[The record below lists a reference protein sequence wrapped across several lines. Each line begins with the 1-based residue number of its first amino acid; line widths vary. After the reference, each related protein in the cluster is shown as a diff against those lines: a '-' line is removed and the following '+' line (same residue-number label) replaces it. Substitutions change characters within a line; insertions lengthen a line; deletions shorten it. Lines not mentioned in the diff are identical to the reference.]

1 MATPLTPHRP
11 CIHLNVRSEG
21 RGRSRRGKDTEGWVR
36 GKKENKDEESLK
48 YQKCTRS
55 VPFLF
60 YDEKLIINDGN
71 NYNKIVK
78 LRNWMN

>member
-21 RGRSRRGKDTEGWVR
+21 RGWLRRGKDTEGWVR
-36 GKKENKDEESLK
+36 GKKENKDEEEELE
-48 YQKCTRS
+48 
-55 VPFLF
+55 VPEVYLSFF